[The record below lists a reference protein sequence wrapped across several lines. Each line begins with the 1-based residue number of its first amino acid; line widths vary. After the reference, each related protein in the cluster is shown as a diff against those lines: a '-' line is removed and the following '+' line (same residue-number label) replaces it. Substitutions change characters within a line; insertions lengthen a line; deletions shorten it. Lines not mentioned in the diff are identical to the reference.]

1 MNKRETAMIVAR
13 VADIDRRTLSDT
25 IVETWHEI
33 VGVMPYAEALEALRI
48 VASESPET
56 IKPAHLL
63 RARKAARAEIERRE
77 RRAERQRALDAATRQ
92 QRLDAVGDDLAA
104 DRAFYAEQRGIAQ

>member
-33 VGVMPYAEALEALRI
+33 IGAMPYDEALEALRI

-63 RARKAARAEIERRE
+63 RARKTARAEIERRE
-77 RRAERQRALDAATRQ
+77 RRAARQRELEAASKP
-92 QRLDAVGDDLAA
+92 QRIA
-104 DRAFYAEQRGIAQ
+104 DVREAIAYMPRGISNGGTA

>member
-33 VGVMPYAEALEALRI
+33 IGMMPYDEALEALRI
-48 VASESPET
+48 VASNSPDV

-63 RARKAARAEIERRE
+63 RVRRSARAEIARRKS
-77 RRAERQRALDAATRQ
+77 RAERQRAIAAATKA
-92 QRLDAVGDDLAA
+92 QRIQAVTADVAA
-104 DRAFYAEQRGIAQ
+104 DAEFYGGEQ

>member
-33 VGVMPYAEALEALRI
+33 IGMMPYDEALEALRI

-63 RARKAARAEIERRE
+63 RARKTARAEIERRK
-77 RRAERQRALDAATRQ
+77 RRADRQRELDASTR
-92 QRLDAVGDDLAA
+92 
-104 DRAFYAEQRGIAQ
+104 EQRQRQVAAELRAIENGYPA

>member
-33 VGVMPYAEALEALRI
+33 IGVMPYAEALEALRI
-48 VASESPET
+48 VATESVDV

-63 RARKAARAEIERRE
+63 RARRAARAEIERRE
-77 RRAERQRALDAATRQ
+77 RRATQQRAIAAATKQ
-92 QRLDAVGDDLAA
+92 QRLDAVAA
-104 DRAFYAEQRGIAQ
+104 DLSEDAAWYREMNGLGE

>member
-1 MNKRETAMIVAR
+1 MNKTQTAMIVAR

-33 VGVMPYAEALEALRI
+33 IGVMPYDEALEALRI
-48 VASESPET
+48 VAAESPDT

-63 RARKAARAEIERRE
+63 RARKTARAEIERRE
-77 RRAERQRALDAATRQ
+77 RRAERQRALDAAGRSDRRAALTAAIAKQTR
-92 QRLDAVGDDLAA
+92 
-104 DRAFYAEQRGIAQ
+104 